1 MNNNTKCRI
10 YEKKDVFIGF
20 NMFVHKHINGTDQNF
35 RYCNR
40 CRQEPSAGVSV
51 VCKSTSQGTV
61 TNLDGKYTIEIN
73 KGNTLTF
80 SLIGMQTQ
88 DIKIASQS
96 IINVI
101 MHEST
106 IELDEV
112 VAIGYGTAKKSD
124 LTSSI
129 ISVKPDELK
138 NVKVG
143 SAADALQGLA
153 TGVLISKGSFK
164 PGGSS
169 NIIIRGNGSFGNGGA
184 STTPLYIIDGV
195 MSNAGLDV
203 IAPSDIESI
212 EVLKDAASTAIYGS
226 RASNGIILVTT
237 KKGKTGKA
245 SITFNTNIGIQNLIN
260 KQKVLNA
267 SQFKEILDAATDN
280 TYLWDKEEQRMFDE
294 GRSTD
299 WQDLITQSGV
309 YQNYNLGITGGSE
322 KTTYYLGLDW
332 VDQEGI
338 IKNTGYQKGNIRFN
352 LDSKLNNWLT
362 MGAKFNVIRSSTN
375 SSNTDGVAGMNSL
388 DQGTMGSAIASK
400 PSAPIFN
407 EDGTYYDNLL
417 LRPNPV
423 AAVTYFKNNFTQT
436 RINASF
442 NLEAEILK
450 NLKLRTENGTEY
462 INNQSNVFQD
472 SRMTGIYKN
481 VNISDR
487 ENGEQFYLQTENTLT
502 YQLNKGIHRL
512 TAVGGFSASIF
523 NWTMMSAQVL
533 NASNITQNDNL
544 GTGTPKSINSDK
556 VKSTLASFF
565 GRVNYSLADK
575 YLLTVTLRADGSS
588 RFAKGHKWG
597 YFPSGGLAWRIN
609 QEDFLKDVNFLDNL
623 KLRTSYG
630 IVGNQEIS
638 SYQSMAQVDATSS
651 RYTDYVFG
659 GTLANGSRTS
669 ILAQPDLTWEK
680 SRQFDLGL
688 DFAFFKNRLSG
699 SIDGYYKY
707 TYDLLYN
714 VPLPLES
721 GYRTALVNVGA
732 MKNRGI
738 ELTLNSVNIDTKDFT
753 WQTSLNYSFNKN
765 EIDKLYND
773 LERVG
778 NYFVGQSINVI
789 YTKRF
794 GGIWQSDEAEIAKI
808 YNAEPGDYKIIDRN
822 RNNIIDDDDRDFVG
836 QTTPQFFGSF
846 SNTFKSHGFD
856 LTIFLTYAGGHK
868 IYNPFAYLDSYSPS
882 ANMSPDYYH
891 NYWTP
896 ERPSNKYPRLG
907 STNSQLYETD
917 GMYQK
922 GDYIRLK
929 NLELGYT
936 LPRNIANKVY
946 ASNIRV
952 YASVQNLVTFTK
964 YTGFDVETSNA
975 NPYPACR
982 VFMGGLTVNF

>member
-1 MNNNTKCRI
+1 MSMKKSLFILMLMCLYLNTSMAQNLVSGTVI
-10 YEKKDVFIGF
+10 D
-20 NMFVHKHINGTDQNF
+20 INQN
-35 RYCNR
+35 
-40 CRQEPSAGVSV
+40 PLPGVTV
-51 VCKSTSQGTV
+51 VCKETSQGTITDV
-61 TNLDGKYTIEIN
+61 DGKYTIRIGEN
-73 KGNTLTF
+73 HTLVF
-80 SLIGMQTQ
+80 SLVGMKTE
-88 DIKIASQS
+88 
-96 IINVI
+96 NVPVGGKSTVNVT
-101 MHEST
+101 MYESA

-129 ISVKPDELK
+129 VSIKPDELS

-184 STTPLYIIDGV
+184 SNTPLYIIDGV

-237 KKGKTGKA
+237 KQGKSGKA
-245 SITFNTNIGIQNLIN
+245 KITFNTNWGVQQFIN
-260 KQKVLNA
+260 KQDVLNA
-267 SQFKEILDAATDN
+267 AQFKEVLDKATDN
-280 TYLWDKEEQRMFDE
+280 TYLWDKEELRMFE
-294 GRSTD
+294 TGGSTD
-299 WQDLITQSGV
+299 WQDLITQSGF
-309 YQNYNLGITGGSE
+309 YQNYNLGISGGTD
-322 KTTYYLGLDW
+322 KNTYYLGLDW

-338 IKNTGYQKGNIRFN
+338 IKNTGYQKGSLRFN
-352 LDSKLNNWLT
+352 LDSKLNKWLT
-362 MGAKFNVIRSSTN
+362 MGVKFNVIRSSTN

-388 DQGTMGSAIASK
+388 DQGTVGSAVASK
-400 PSAPIFN
+400 PTAPVFN

-417 LRPNPV
+417 LRPNPL

-436 RINASF
+436 RINASVS
-442 NLEAEILK
+442 LEAELIK
-450 NLKLRTENGTEY
+450 NLKLRTENGGEF

-481 VNISDR
+481 TNISDR
-487 ENGEQFYLQTENTLT
+487 ENGEQFYMQTENTLT
-502 YQLNKGIHRL
+502 YNLNKGIHRL
-512 TAVGGFSASIF
+512 TAVGGFSASVF
-523 NWTMMSAQVL
+523 NWTKVTTQVL

-544 GTGTPKSINSDK
+544 GTGTPKFVNSDR

-565 GRVNYSLADK
+565 VRANYSLLDK

-588 RFAKGHKWG
+588 RFAKGNKWG
-597 YFPSGGLAWRIN
+597 YFPSGGFAWRIN
-609 QEDFLKDVNFLDNL
+609 QEDFLKDIDFLDNL

-630 IVGNQEIS
+630 IVGNQEIG
-638 SYQSMAQVDATSS
+638 SYQSMAQVDAASS

-659 GTLANGSRTS
+659 GDLATGSRTS

-688 DFAFFKNRLSG
+688 DFAFFNNRLSG
-699 SIDGYYKY
+699 SIDTYDKY

-732 MKNRGI
+732 MRNKGF
-738 ELTLNSVNIDTKDFT
+738 EFTLNTVNFNTKNFV
-753 WQTSLNYSFNKN
+753 WQTSFTYSFNDN
-765 EIDKLYND
+765 EIEKLYNG
-773 LERVG
+773 LNRVG
-778 NYFVGQSINVI
+778 DYFVGKSINVI

-794 GGIWQSDEAEIAKI
+794 GGIWQSDEAEVAKV
-808 YNAEPGDYKIIDRN
+808 YNAEPGDYKIIDAN

-836 QTTPQFFGSF
+836 QTVPQYFGSF
-846 SNTFKSHGFD
+846 SNTFKLYGFD
-856 LTIFLTYAGGHK
+856 FTVFLTFAGGHK

-882 ANMSPDYYH
+882 ANMSLDYYN
-891 NYWTP
+891 NYWTVD
-896 ERPSNKYPRLG
+896 RPSNKYPRLG

-917 GMYQK
+917 GVYQK
-922 GDYIRLK
+922 GDYIRVK
-929 NLELGYT
+929 NVELGYT
-936 LPRNIANKVY
+936 FPHSINKKLFVN
-946 ASNIRV
+946 NIRI
-952 YASVQNLVTFTK
+952 YASVQNLLTFTD
-964 YTGFDVETSNA
+964 YTGFDVETNNA

-982 VFMGGLTVNF
+982 VFMGGLSINF

>member
-1 MNNNTKCRI
+1 MKRKMSLLGLICLFTSILMAQTKI
-10 YEKKDVFIGF
+10 SGTVTDVDK
-20 NMFVHKHINGTDQNF
+20 N
-35 RYCNR
+35 
-40 CRQEPSAGVSV
+40 PLPGVSV

-61 TNLDGKYTIEIN
+61 TNLDGKYTLEID

-88 DIKIASQS
+88 DIKIANQS

-245 SITFNTNIGIQNLIN
+245 TITFNTNIGIQNLIN

-544 GTGTPKSINSDK
+544 GTGTPKSVNSDK

-609 QEDFLKDVNFLDNL
+609 QEDFLKEVSFLDNL

-856 LTIFLTYAGGHK
+856 LTVFFTYAGGHK

>member
-1 MNNNTKCRI
+1 MKRKMSLLGLICLFTSILMAQTKI
-10 YEKKDVFIGF
+10 SGTVTDVDK
-20 NMFVHKHINGTDQNF
+20 N
-35 RYCNR
+35 
-40 CRQEPSAGVSV
+40 PLPGVSV

-169 NIIIRGNGSFGNGGA
+169 NIIIRGHGSFGNGGA

-523 NWTMMSAQVL
+523 NWTMMSAQIL

-544 GTGTPKSINSDK
+544 GTGTPKSVNSDK

-773 LERVG
+773 LKRVG

>member
-1 MNNNTKCRI
+1 MKRKMSLLGLICLFTSILMAQTKI
-10 YEKKDVFIGF
+10 SGTVTDVDK
-20 NMFVHKHINGTDQNF
+20 N
-35 RYCNR
+35 
-40 CRQEPSAGVSV
+40 PLPGVSV

-523 NWTMMSAQVL
+523 NWTMMSAQIL

-544 GTGTPKSINSDK
+544 GTGTPKSVNSDK

-773 LERVG
+773 LKRVG

>member
-1 MNNNTKCRI
+1 MKRKMSLLGLICLFTSILMAQTKI
-10 YEKKDVFIGF
+10 SGTVTDVDK
-20 NMFVHKHINGTDQNF
+20 N
-35 RYCNR
+35 
-40 CRQEPSAGVSV
+40 PLPGVSV

-544 GTGTPKSINSDK
+544 GTGTPKSVNSDK

-822 RNNIIDDDDRDFVG
+822 RNNIIDDDDRDFIG

>member
-1 MNNNTKCRI
+1 M
-10 YEKKDVFIGF
+10 
-20 NMFVHKHINGTDQNF
+20 
-35 RYCNR
+35 
-40 CRQEPSAGVSV
+40 
-51 VCKSTSQGTV
+51 

-450 NLKLRTENGTEY
+450 NLILRTENGTEY

>member
-1 MNNNTKCRI
+1 MKRKMSLLGLICLFTSILMAQTKI
-10 YEKKDVFIGF
+10 SGTVTDVDK
-20 NMFVHKHINGTDQNF
+20 N
-35 RYCNR
+35 
-40 CRQEPSAGVSV
+40 PLPGVSV

-450 NLKLRTENGTEY
+450 NLILRTENGTEY

-936 LPRNIANKVY
+936 LPHNIANKVY

>member
-1 MNNNTKCRI
+1 MKRKMSLLGLICFFTSILMAQTKI
-10 YEKKDVFIGF
+10 SGTVTDVDK
-20 NMFVHKHINGTDQNF
+20 N
-35 RYCNR
+35 
-40 CRQEPSAGVSV
+40 PLPGVSV

-523 NWTMMSAQVL
+523 NWTMMSVQVL

-544 GTGTPKSINSDK
+544 GTGTPKSVNSDK

>member
-1 MNNNTKCRI
+1 MKRKMSLLGLICLFTSILMAQTKI
-10 YEKKDVFIGF
+10 SGTVTDVDK
-20 NMFVHKHINGTDQNF
+20 N
-35 RYCNR
+35 
-40 CRQEPSAGVSV
+40 PLPGVSV

-112 VAIGYGTAKKSD
+112 VTIGYGTAKKSD

-362 MGAKFNVIRSSTN
+362 MGAKFNVLRSSTN

>member
-1 MNNNTKCRI
+1 MKRKMSLLGLICLFTSILMAQTKI
-10 YEKKDVFIGF
+10 SGTVTDVDK
-20 NMFVHKHINGTDQNF
+20 N
-35 RYCNR
+35 
-40 CRQEPSAGVSV
+40 PLPGVSV

-73 KGNTLTF
+73 KGNTLTL

-450 NLKLRTENGTEY
+450 NLKLRTENRTEY

>member
-1 MNNNTKCRI
+1 MKRKMSLLGLICLFTSILMAQTKI
-10 YEKKDVFIGF
+10 SGTVTDVDK
-20 NMFVHKHINGTDQNF
+20 N
-35 RYCNR
+35 
-40 CRQEPSAGVSV
+40 PLPGVSV

-659 GTLANGSRTS
+659 GTLENGSRTS

>member
-1 MNNNTKCRI
+1 MKRKMSLLGLICLFTSILMAQTKI
-10 YEKKDVFIGF
+10 SGTVTDVDK
-20 NMFVHKHINGTDQNF
+20 N
-35 RYCNR
+35 
-40 CRQEPSAGVSV
+40 PLPGVSV

-462 INNQSNVFQD
+462 INNQSNIFQD

>member
-1 MNNNTKCRI
+1 MKRKMSLLSLICLFTNILMAQTRI
-10 YEKKDVFIGF
+10 TGTVTDVDK
-20 NMFVHKHINGTDQNF
+20 N
-35 RYCNR
+35 
-40 CRQEPSAGVSV
+40 PLPGVSV

-61 TNLDGKYTIEIN
+61 TNIDGKYTIETN

-80 SLIGMQTQ
+80 SLVGMQAQ
-88 DIKIASQS
+88 DIKIANQA

-112 VAIGYGTAKKSD
+112 VAIGYGTARKSD

-138 NVKVG
+138 NMKVG
-143 SAADALQGLA
+143 TAADALQGLA
-153 TGVLISKGSFK
+153 TGVLISKSSFK

-245 SITFNTNIGIQNLIN
+245 KITFNANIGVQQLIN

-267 SQFKEILDAATDN
+267 SQFKEILDAATEN
-280 TYLWDKEEQRMFDE
+280 TYLWDQEEQRMFNE

-299 WQDLITQSGV
+299 WQDLITQNGV

-322 KTTYYLGLDW
+322 KTAYYLGLDW
-332 VDQEGI
+332 IDQEGI

-362 MGAKFNVIRSSTN
+362 MGAKLNVIRSSTN

-400 PSAPIFN
+400 PSAPVFN

-450 NLKLRTENGTEY
+450 NLKLRTENGMEF
-462 INNQSNVFQD
+462 INNQSSVFQD

-487 ENGEQFYLQTENTLT
+487 ENGEQFYMQTENTLT

-512 TAVGGFSASIF
+512 TAVAGFSASVF
-523 NWTMMSAQVL
+523 NWTMMSTQVL

-544 GTGTPKSINSDK
+544 GTGTPKTVNSDK
-556 VKSTLASFF
+556 VKSSLASFF

-588 RFAKGHKWG
+588 RFAKGNKWG

-609 QEDFLKDVNFLDNL
+609 QEDFLKDVSFLDNL

-659 GTLANGSRTS
+659 GILANGSRTS

-680 SRQFDLGL
+680 SRQFDIGV
-688 DFAFFKNRLSG
+688 DFGFFNNRLSG

-732 MKNRGI
+732 MKNKGF

-753 WQTSLNYSFNKN
+753 WQTSFNYSFNKN

-773 LERVG
+773 LDRVG
-778 NYFVGQSINVI
+778 NYFVGESINVI

-794 GGIWQSDEAEIAKI
+794 GGIWQNDEAEIAKI

-822 RNNIIDDDDRDFVG
+822 RNNIIDDDDREFIG
-836 QTTPQFFGSF
+836 QTTPQYFGSF

-868 IYNPFAYLDSYSPS
+868 IYNAFAYLDSYSPS
-882 ANMSPDYYH
+882 ANMSPNYYH

-936 LPRNIANKVY
+936 LPRSLTNKIY

-975 NPYPACR
+975 NPYPASR

>member
-1 MNNNTKCRI
+1 MKRKMSLLGLICLFTSILMAQTKI
-10 YEKKDVFIGF
+10 SGTVTDVDK
-20 NMFVHKHINGTDQNF
+20 N
-35 RYCNR
+35 
-40 CRQEPSAGVSV
+40 PLPGVSV

-88 DIKIASQS
+88 DIKIANQS

-544 GTGTPKSINSDK
+544 GTGTPKSVNSDK

-565 GRVNYSLADK
+565 GRVNYSLTDK

>member
-1 MNNNTKCRI
+1 MKRKMSLLGLICLFTSILMAQTKI
-10 YEKKDVFIGF
+10 SGTVTDVDK
-20 NMFVHKHINGTDQNF
+20 N
-35 RYCNR
+35 
-40 CRQEPSAGVSV
+40 PLPGVSV

-61 TNLDGKYTIEIN
+61 TNLDGKYIIEIN

>member
-1 MNNNTKCRI
+1 MKRKMSLLGLICLFTSILMAQTKI
-10 YEKKDVFIGF
+10 SGTVTDVDK
-20 NMFVHKHINGTDQNF
+20 N
-35 RYCNR
+35 
-40 CRQEPSAGVSV
+40 PLPGVSV

-732 MKNRGI
+732 LKNRGI

>member
-1 MNNNTKCRI
+1 MKRKMSLLGLICLFTSILMAQTKI
-10 YEKKDVFIGF
+10 SGTVTDVDK
-20 NMFVHKHINGTDQNF
+20 N
-35 RYCNR
+35 
-40 CRQEPSAGVSV
+40 PLPGVSV

-588 RFAKGHKWG
+588 CFAKGHKWG

>member
-1 MNNNTKCRI
+1 MKRKMSLLGLICLFTSILMAQTKI
-10 YEKKDVFIGF
+10 SGTVTDVDK
-20 NMFVHKHINGTDQNF
+20 N
-35 RYCNR
+35 
-40 CRQEPSAGVSV
+40 PLPGVSV

-61 TNLDGKYTIEIN
+61 TNLDDKYTIEIN

-450 NLKLRTENGTEY
+450 NLILRTENGTEY

-544 GTGTPKSINSDK
+544 GTGIPKSINSDK

>member
-1 MNNNTKCRI
+1 MKRKMSLLGLICLFTSILMAQTKI
-10 YEKKDVFIGF
+10 SGTVTDVDK
-20 NMFVHKHINGTDQNF
+20 N
-35 RYCNR
+35 
-40 CRQEPSAGVSV
+40 PLPGVSV

-436 RINASF
+436 RFNASF

-544 GTGTPKSINSDK
+544 GTGTPKSVNSDK

-856 LTIFLTYAGGHK
+856 LTIFLTSAGGHK
-868 IYNPFAYLDSYSPS
+868 IYNPFDYLDSYSPS
-882 ANMSPDYYH
+882 AKMSPDYYH

>member
-1 MNNNTKCRI
+1 MKRKMSLLGLICLFTSILMAQTKI
-10 YEKKDVFIGF
+10 SGTVTDVDK
-20 NMFVHKHINGTDQNF
+20 N
-35 RYCNR
+35 
-40 CRQEPSAGVSV
+40 PLPGVSV

-237 KKGKTGKA
+237 RKGKTGKA

-436 RINASF
+436 RFNASF

-544 GTGTPKSINSDK
+544 GTGTPKSVNSDK

-836 QTTPQFFGSF
+836 QTTPQFLEVSLTH
-846 SNTFKSHGFD
+846 SNPT
-856 LTIFLTYAGGHK
+856 
-868 IYNPFAYLDSYSPS
+868 DS
-882 ANMSPDYYH
+882 
-891 NYWTP
+891 
-896 ERPSNKYPRLG
+896 
-907 STNSQLYETD
+907 
-917 GMYQK
+917 
-922 GDYIRLK
+922 I
-929 NLELGYT
+929 
-936 LPRNIANKVY
+936 
-946 ASNIRV
+946 
-952 YASVQNLVTFTK
+952 
-964 YTGFDVETSNA
+964 
-975 NPYPACR
+975 
-982 VFMGGLTVNF
+982 

>member
-1 MNNNTKCRI
+1 MKRKMSLLGLICLFTSILMAQTKI
-10 YEKKDVFIGF
+10 SGTVTDVDK
-20 NMFVHKHINGTDQNF
+20 N
-35 RYCNR
+35 
-40 CRQEPSAGVSV
+40 PLPGVSV

-237 KKGKTGKA
+237 RKGKTGKA

-280 TYLWDKEEQRMFDE
+280 AYLWDKEEQRMFDE

-436 RINASF
+436 RFNASF

-544 GTGTPKSINSDK
+544 GTGTPKSVNSDK

>member
-1 MNNNTKCRI
+1 MAQTKI
-10 YEKKDVFIGF
+10 SGTVTDVDK
-20 NMFVHKHINGTDQNF
+20 N
-35 RYCNR
+35 
-40 CRQEPSAGVSV
+40 PLPGVSV

>member
-1 MNNNTKCRI
+1 MKRKMSLLGLICLFTSILMAQTKI
-10 YEKKDVFIGF
+10 SGTVTDVDK
-20 NMFVHKHINGTDQNF
+20 N
-35 RYCNR
+35 
-40 CRQEPSAGVSV
+40 PLPGVSV

-822 RNNIIDDDDRDFVG
+822 LNNIIDDDDRDFVG

-907 STNSQLYETD
+907 STNSQLYDTD

>member
-1 MNNNTKCRI
+1 MAQTKI
-10 YEKKDVFIGF
+10 SGTVTDVDK
-20 NMFVHKHINGTDQNF
+20 N
-35 RYCNR
+35 
-40 CRQEPSAGVSV
+40 PLPGVSV

-280 TYLWDKEEQRMFDE
+280 TYLWDKGEQRMFDE

-332 VDQEGI
+332 VNQEGI

-544 GTGTPKSINSDK
+544 GTGTPKSVNSDK

>member
-1 MNNNTKCRI
+1 MKRKMSLLGLICLFTSILMAQTKI
-10 YEKKDVFIGF
+10 SGTVTDVDK
-20 NMFVHKHINGTDQNF
+20 N
-35 RYCNR
+35 
-40 CRQEPSAGVSV
+40 PLPGVSV

-442 NLEAEILK
+442 NLETEILK

>member
-1 MNNNTKCRI
+1 MKRKMSLLGLICLFTSILMAQTKI
-10 YEKKDVFIGF
+10 SGTVTDVDK
-20 NMFVHKHINGTDQNF
+20 N
-35 RYCNR
+35 
-40 CRQEPSAGVSV
+40 PLPGVSV

-195 MSNAGLDV
+195 MSNAGLDF

>member
-1 MNNNTKCRI
+1 MAQTKI
-10 YEKKDVFIGF
+10 SGTVTDVDK
-20 NMFVHKHINGTDQNF
+20 N
-35 RYCNR
+35 
-40 CRQEPSAGVSV
+40 PLPGVSV

-400 PSAPIFN
+400 PSALIFN

-544 GTGTPKSINSDK
+544 GTGTPKSVNSDK

>member
-1 MNNNTKCRI
+1 MKRKMSLLGLICLFTSILMAQTKI
-10 YEKKDVFIGF
+10 SGTVTDVDK
-20 NMFVHKHINGTDQNF
+20 N
-35 RYCNR
+35 
-40 CRQEPSAGVSV
+40 PLPGVSV

-450 NLKLRTENGTEY
+450 NLILRTENGTEY

-544 GTGTPKSINSDK
+544 GTGTPKSVNSDK

>member
-1 MNNNTKCRI
+1 M
-10 YEKKDVFIGF
+10 
-20 NMFVHKHINGTDQNF
+20 
-35 RYCNR
+35 
-40 CRQEPSAGVSV
+40 
-51 VCKSTSQGTV
+51 

>member
-1 MNNNTKCRI
+1 MKRKMSLLGLICLFTSILMAQTKI
-10 YEKKDVFIGF
+10 SGTVTDVDK
-20 NMFVHKHINGTDQNF
+20 N
-35 RYCNR
+35 
-40 CRQEPSAGVSV
+40 PLPGVSV

-61 TNLDGKYTIEIN
+61 TNLDGKYTLEID

-88 DIKIASQS
+88 DIKIANQS

-245 SITFNTNIGIQNLIN
+245 TITFNTNIGIQNLIN

-544 GTGTPKSINSDK
+544 GTGTPKSVNSDK

-565 GRVNYSLADK
+565 GRINYSLADK

-609 QEDFLKDVNFLDNL
+609 QEDFLKEVSFLDNL

-738 ELTLNSVNIDTKDFT
+738 ELTLNSVNIDTKAFT

-856 LTIFLTYAGGHK
+856 LTVFLTYAGGHK

>member
-1 MNNNTKCRI
+1 MKRKMSLLGLICLFTSILMAQTKI
-10 YEKKDVFIGF
+10 SGTVTDVDK
-20 NMFVHKHINGTDQNF
+20 N
-35 RYCNR
+35 
-40 CRQEPSAGVSV
+40 PLPGVSV

-280 TYLWDKEEQRMFDE
+280 TYLWDKGEQRMFDE

-502 YQLNKGIHRL
+502 YQLNKGIQRL

-544 GTGTPKSINSDK
+544 GTGTPKSVNSDK

>member
-1 MNNNTKCRI
+1 MKRKMSLLGLICLFTSILMAQTKI
-10 YEKKDVFIGF
+10 SGTVTDVDK
-20 NMFVHKHINGTDQNF
+20 N
-35 RYCNR
+35 
-40 CRQEPSAGVSV
+40 PLPGVSV
-51 VCKSTSQGTV
+51 ACKSTSQGTV
-61 TNLDGKYTIEIN
+61 TNLDGKYTIEID

-88 DIKIASQS
+88 DIKIANQS

-245 SITFNTNIGIQNLIN
+245 TITFNTNIGIQNLIN

-544 GTGTPKSINSDK
+544 GTGTPKSVNSDK

-565 GRVNYSLADK
+565 GRINYSLADK

-609 QEDFLKDVNFLDNL
+609 QEDFLKEVSFLDNL

-738 ELTLNSVNIDTKDFT
+738 ELTLNSVNIDTKAFT

-856 LTIFLTYAGGHK
+856 LTVFLTYAGGHK

>member
-1 MNNNTKCRI
+1 MKRKMSLLGLICLFTSILMAQTKI
-10 YEKKDVFIGF
+10 SGTVTDVDK
-20 NMFVHKHINGTDQNF
+20 N
-35 RYCNR
+35 
-40 CRQEPSAGVSV
+40 PLPGVSV

-659 GTLANGSRTS
+659 GTLENGSRTS

-936 LPRNIANKVY
+936 LPCNIANKVY

>member
-1 MNNNTKCRI
+1 MKRKMSLLGLICLFTSILMAQTKI
-10 YEKKDVFIGF
+10 SGTVTDVDK
-20 NMFVHKHINGTDQNF
+20 N
-35 RYCNR
+35 
-40 CRQEPSAGVSV
+40 PLPGVSV

-245 SITFNTNIGIQNLIN
+245 SITFNTNIGIQNFIN

-332 VDQEGI
+332 GDQEGI

>member
-1 MNNNTKCRI
+1 MKRKMSLLGLICLFTSILMAQTKI
-10 YEKKDVFIGF
+10 SGTVTDVDK
-20 NMFVHKHINGTDQNF
+20 N
-35 RYCNR
+35 
-40 CRQEPSAGVSV
+40 PLPGVSV

-523 NWTMMSAQVL
+523 NWTMMSAQIL

-544 GTGTPKSINSDK
+544 GTGTPKSVNSDK

>member
-1 MNNNTKCRI
+1 MKRKMSLLGLICLFTSILMAQTKI
-10 YEKKDVFIGF
+10 SGTVTDVDK
-20 NMFVHKHINGTDQNF
+20 N
-35 RYCNR
+35 
-40 CRQEPSAGVSV
+40 PLPGVSV

-544 GTGTPKSINSDK
+544 GTGTPKSVNSDK

-565 GRVNYSLADK
+565 GRINYSLADK

>member
-1 MNNNTKCRI
+1 
-10 YEKKDVFIGF
+10 
-20 NMFVHKHINGTDQNF
+20 
-35 RYCNR
+35 
-40 CRQEPSAGVSV
+40 
-51 VCKSTSQGTV
+51 
-61 TNLDGKYTIEIN
+61 
-73 KGNTLTF
+73 
-80 SLIGMQTQ
+80 
-88 DIKIASQS
+88 
-96 IINVI
+96 
-101 MHEST
+101 
-106 IELDEV
+106 
-112 VAIGYGTAKKSD
+112 
-124 LTSSI
+124 
-129 ISVKPDELK
+129 
-138 NVKVG
+138 
-143 SAADALQGLA
+143 
-153 TGVLISKGSFK
+153 
-164 PGGSS
+164 
-169 NIIIRGNGSFGNGGA
+169 
-184 STTPLYIIDGV
+184 

-450 NLKLRTENGTEY
+450 NLILRTENGTEY

>member
-1 MNNNTKCRI
+1 MKRKMSLLGLICLFTSILMAQTKI
-10 YEKKDVFIGF
+10 SGTVTDVDK
-20 NMFVHKHINGTDQNF
+20 N
-35 RYCNR
+35 
-40 CRQEPSAGVSV
+40 PLPGVSV

-450 NLKLRTENGTEY
+450 NLILRTENGTEY

-523 NWTMMSAQVL
+523 NWTMMSAQIL

>member
-1 MNNNTKCRI
+1 MKRKMSLLGLICLFTSILMAQTKI
-10 YEKKDVFIGF
+10 SGTVTDVDK
-20 NMFVHKHINGTDQNF
+20 N
-35 RYCNR
+35 
-40 CRQEPSAGVSV
+40 PLPGVSV

-638 SYQSMAQVDATSS
+638 SYQSMAQVDATSC

>member
-1 MNNNTKCRI
+1 MKRKMSLLGLICLFTSILMAQTKI
-10 YEKKDVFIGF
+10 SGTVTDVDK
-20 NMFVHKHINGTDQNF
+20 N
-35 RYCNR
+35 
-40 CRQEPSAGVSV
+40 PLPGVSV

-267 SQFKEILDAATDN
+267 SQFKEILDAATDK

-362 MGAKFNVIRSSTN
+362 MGAKFNVLRSSTN